1 MLRFKVQE
9 LTLAKRFH
17 LFVIT
22 MLLELCLQL
31 IVVAVDDFYQAPHLL
46 SDPTHSNQRSV
57 YTVALIIR
65 TDASRH
71 LRRLRP
77 PGQVI
82 TDQGAEEDVPVSS
95 SVAQDALL
103 EAMSPFEN
111 YINGMLTNYKQLPLD
126 RLHKMLQLFVISP
139 K

>member
-31 IVVAVDDFYQAPHLL
+31 IVVAVDDFYQTPHFL
-46 SDPTHSNQRSV
+46 SDPTHSTNGQS
-57 YTVALIIR
+57 VALIIR